1 MKIFRTFIYNVFLLF
16 DKVRIFLHNKFE
28 RRVESS
34 ETVNVED
41 LKIFLWK
48 HILKNLRMAE
58 NGYYFNSDVK
68 NKNSPM
74 VLSQARVILILSN
87 SAITRN
93 DNLGNFN
100 HTYLIKQ
107 LTNYLISM
115 RDNNGL
121 FKFNQASWNLQDEG
135 IASVWSTLAIIRAY
149 EITNDE
155 NYLKVAVSTMEAML
169 RNLYTKETS
178 LIHTSGDYFWCLNSA
193 STFAYACSLLLEYH
207 YSEEIDIAMND
218 SIKLCTE
225 KLADDGHYP
234 YNLKRQGTYLLLY
247 HPIVILTL
255 EFCLPSKYLDGKIKS
270 KLISKNKKAIE
281 FLINQFD
288 SCNRLFETEIMHY
301 NQYIISNITSLLALK
316 GKVKNEITKQMLHR
330 IAKYLYND
338 RLYLCMDENDRLYN
352 SDLYKVSDVL
362 GVEVLYW
369 LTFFDSTK
377 DKK

>member
-87 SAITRN
+87 SAITNN